1 MAASGARLT
10 AARGRRATRPG
21 LRRLE
26 FGLHHLTLAIFC
38 LWILYPLLGVV
49 ELALV
54 PNGSSLTSIEVPHSL
69 TTDTIVRS
77 WHFAHFGRA
86 LTNSAVVASTVTVGC
101 VILSTLAGYGFAKMR
116 FAGSGVLF
124 YVFVLGLVVPLETY
138 VVPLYLELRDFGLLD
153 SRLGLIAPLLAQSL
167 PFGVF
172 WMRQSFRALPQSL
185 IDAARMDGATTLE
198 VLRHVLV
205 PLLRPA
211 MTTLLVLTFV
221 GTWNDFLLSLIVISS
236 EKMQTAPLALALFIG
251 QRTSDVTG
259 LAAGALIISTPVVIV
274 FVLFQRTLIR
284 GILAGAI
291 KE

>member
-1 MAASGARLT
+1 MTLR
-10 AARGRRATRPG
+10 

-26 FGLHHLTLAIFC
+26 VGLHHLTLAVFC
-38 LWILYPLLGVV
+38 LWILYPLLGVI

-54 PNGSSLTSIEVPHSL
+54 PNGSTLTSVEIPHSL
-69 TTDTIVRS
+69 TTETLVRS
-77 WHFAHFGRA
+77 WKFAHFDRA
-86 LTNSAVVASTVTVGC
+86 LGNSAIVASSVTVGC

-116 FAGSGVLF
+116 FAGSGILF

-138 VVPLYLELRDFGLLD
+138 VVPLYLELRDLGVLD
-153 SRLGLIAPLLAQSL
+153 SRVGLILPLLAQSL

-172 WMRQSFRALPQSL
+172 WMRASFRALPQSL
-185 IDAARMDGATTLE
+185 IDAARIDGAGTLA
-198 VLRHVLV
+198 VLRYVLV

-221 GTWNDFLLSLIVISS
+221 ATWNDFLLSLIVISS

-251 QRTSDVTG
+251 QRTSDTTG
-259 LAAGALIISTPVVIV
+259 LAAGALIISIPVVVV

-284 GILAGAI
+284 GILAGAL